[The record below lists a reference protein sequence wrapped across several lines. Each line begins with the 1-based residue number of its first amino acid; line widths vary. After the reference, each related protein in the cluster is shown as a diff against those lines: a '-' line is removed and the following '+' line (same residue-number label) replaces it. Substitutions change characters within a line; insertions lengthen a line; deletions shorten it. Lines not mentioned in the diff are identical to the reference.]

1 MPFHAFLT
9 VWLSSAVS
17 HYTALRL
24 WKEVILVLL
33 AIGAV
38 WLLCKDRDLRKQL
51 MSSKLMW
58 LIGAYTLVQL
68 IWGAVAYM
76 NHAVTA
82 KALGYGLLVNLRFL
96 VFFVI
101 VWLVASR
108 TPWLRQC
115 WQKLILLPAAAVIG
129 IGLLQRFVL
138 PHDVLKH
145 FGYGRDTIPAYE
157 TIDHKVQYLRIQSTL
172 RGANLLGAYLVLV
185 LSVLYTAGRRWW
197 RWAGLAAGLIVLFCS
212 GSRGAWIGAAA
223 ALFVLGFMTAASRI
237 DKRWL
242 VGGLVLVAVVGIG
255 GIVALRNNDVV
266 QNVLFHTDE
275 HSHSAVSSNSAHFS
289 ASKDALVQVVH
300 EPLGRGPGTAGP
312 ASVYNNGHASRIAE
326 NYFLQIGQEVG
337 WIGLA
342 AFLALYIY
350 IGQLLWARR
359 NDELARS
366 LFAAFVGISCVAMLM
381 HIWTDDTVAY
391 LWWGLAG
398 LALAPTFP
406 HLEDGPLD
414 RGLGQNNRIVKSREK
429 SAQTS

>member
-1 MPFHAFLT
+1 
-9 VWLSSAVS
+9 
-17 HYTALRL
+17 
-24 WKEVILVLL
+24 
-33 AIGAV
+33 
-38 WLLCKDRDLRKQL
+38 
-51 MSSKLMW
+51 
-58 LIGAYTLVQL
+58 
-68 IWGAVAYM
+68 
-76 NHAVTA
+76 
-82 KALGYGLLVNLRFL
+82 
-96 VFFVI
+96 
-101 VWLVASR
+101 
-108 TPWLRQC
+108 
-115 WQKLILLPAAAVIG
+115 
-129 IGLLQRFVL
+129 
-138 PHDVLKH
+138 
-145 FGYGRDTIPAYE
+145 
-157 TIDHKVQYLRIQSTL
+157 
-172 RGANLLGAYLVLV
+172 
-185 LSVLYTAGRRWW
+185 
-197 RWAGLAAGLIVLFCS
+197 
-212 GSRGAWIGAAA
+212 
-223 ALFVLGFMTAASRI
+223 MTAASRI

-312 ASVYNNGHASRIAE
+312 ASVYNHGHASRIAE